1 MGGNGY
7 LVQRGEGQEEGGGG
21 DEWAREYK
29 QMSAEERMDGE
40 LKSVGLMPRQGVR
53 RGRRTC
59 QLAGGSSIRCSRLVC
74 LQVDLSQ
81 REDDEVCVAM
91 REEQRALGRQM
102 GQNGVL
108 VEEVVAA
115 VEGKRAEEER

>member
-1 MGGNGY
+1 M
-7 LVQRGEGQEEGGGG
+7 
-21 DEWAREYK
+21 
-29 QMSAEERMDGE
+29 
-40 LKSVGLMPRQGVR
+40 
-53 RGRRTC
+53 
-59 QLAGGSSIRCSRLVC
+59 
-74 LQVDLSQ
+74 DLSQ

-91 REEQRALGRQM
+91 REEQRALERQM